1 MQGVPAHGFATKQTQ
16 GGKIHYLRD
25 DDDDDDDELIMT
37 CVYVDGR
44 AADKMRDV
52 ENVRML

>member
-16 GGKIHYLRD
+16 GGKIHYLR
-25 DDDDDDDELIMT
+25 DDDDDDELIMT